1 MNNMRETTMIKTLHR
16 YTPTATA
23 LAAALMLAG
32 CGGGDADAPPTPT
45 PPADTTPPTVAI
57 TDNVS
62 EATATGDVTFTF
74 TFSESVGT
82 SFTADDVVV
91 TGGIKGTFTAVST
104 TQATLVVTPT
114 ANSTGNLEVSVAAG
128 AFSDAASNASTA
140 AASAMQ
146 AYNTVPPVVAYL
158 TFDESPEAIKDLG
171 VYGAGTTA
179 AVDVAPAGG
188 NAKALKIVKP
198 AGPDAWGGAYFT
210 VPKVPFTTTKKGMT
224 AKVFSSVAGS
234 VVHLKVEVP
243 GGGSVEVA
251 GTATGAANTW
261 STVTWNFKDADLAAN
276 YTILAV
282 TPDRTRPTDGAV
294 YYIDNLEVVDTP
306 TGTATVL
313 ASFDEATPPVV
324 TDFGGAAIAQEAGP
338 EGGNGKALKLT
349 RSGGEVYAG
358 AWVAISPIP
367 NNAGSQTVSARVYS
381 PVAGVPVV
389 AKAEYGDN
397 QGTGDVQANET
408 VVVGWQT
415 LSWTFTN
422 LASPN
427 VYNRFTLLPQLGTVG
442 TGQVFYF
449 DDISLKASSDPVPPV
464 GTLVNFSTGFASNI
478 LTVDGGLVASA
489 GGSNLD
495 NFNCNGDAAWC
506 GSGNGG
512 AGADSFMYFYYQT
525 PSAATALYSQ
535 VEVFAPGVTGF
546 STTGDT
552 AGVTLTNQTKVN
564 FKFNP
569 NPEWFNSTNNRF
581 AVVLTLGKR
590 YAIDGGC
597 RLQLHGVKTPTSA
610 DSTAYSMNLRT
621 DFRVAADCGAGI
633 APTDVAAALAASPVV
648 SSIKFMGA
656 AGGSAIIGRNDVAS
670 GANLSV
676 AAGAVFP
683 TTVALKGGITFD

>member
-1 MNNMRETTMIKTLHR
+1 MIKTLHR

-23 LAAALMLAG
+23 LAAALMLAA
-32 CGGGDADAPPTPT
+32 CGGGDAEAPPTPT
-45 PPADTTPPTVAI
+45 PPADTTPPTVII

-91 TGGIKGTFTAVST
+91 TGGTKGTFTAVST

-114 ANSTGNLEVSVAAG
+114 ANSAGNLDVSVAASK
-128 AFSDAASNASTA
+128 FSDAANNANTA
-140 AASAMQ
+140 VASAMQ

-179 AVDVAPAGG
+179 AVEAGPTGG

-210 VPKVPFTTTKKGMT
+210 VPKVPFTATKKGMT
-224 AKVFSSVAGS
+224 AKVYSSVANS
-234 VVHLKVEVP
+234 VLHLKVEVP
-243 GGGSVEVA
+243 GGTSVEVA

-282 TPDRTRPTDGAV
+282 TPDRTRTTDGAM

-306 TGTATVL
+306 PPVSGATL
-313 ASFDEATPPVV
+313 LTNFDEATPPAV
-324 TDFGGAAIAQEAGP
+324 TEFGGAAYAVEASP
-338 EGGNGKALKLT
+338 SGGNGKALRLT

-358 AWVAISPIP
+358 AWVAITPIP
-367 NNAGSQTVSARVYS
+367 NNAGTQTVSARVYS
-381 PVAGVPVV
+381 PVAGIPFV

-397 QGTGDVQANET
+397 QGTGDVQANQA

-415 LSWTFTN
+415 LTWTFSN
-422 LASPN
+422 LAAPN
-427 VYNRFTLLPQLGTVG
+427 VYNRFTILPQLGTVG
-442 TGQVFYF
+442 TGQIFYI
-449 DDISLKASSDPVPPV
+449 DDISLEAATTPPTPPV
-464 GTLVNFSTGFASNI
+464 GTVLNFSTGFSSNI
-478 LTVDGGLVASA
+478 LTAEGGKVAFA

-506 GSGNGG
+506 GSGAGG

-546 STTGDT
+546 STTADT

-656 AGGSAIIGRNDVAS
+656 AGGSAILGRNDVAS

-676 AAGAVFP
+676 LAGTVYP